1 MELQTTP
8 AEATTNQMA
17 RPSITTSISKGIT
30 IDILGITRT
39 ELVHIPHGADSA
51 LFGGWGVKI

>member
-1 MELQTTP
+1 MIRTG
-8 AEATTNQMA
+8 M
-17 RPSITTSISKGIT
+17 TTSISKAST
-30 IDILGITRT
+30 MDILGITRT